1 MASHP
6 TIRIRDDQ
14 LAKYRAVA
22 DLKTDTA
29 LAERMKVHPTTVTRT
44 LSGDAQLTTGFIAKL
59 LGAFHGL
66 ELSDLVAV
74 EYPETR
80 APLAVSA

>member
-6 TIRIRDDQ
+6 TIRIRGDQ

-29 LAERMKVHPTTVTRT
+29 LAERMKVHPTTVSRT
-44 LSGDAQLTTGFIAKL
+44 LSEDARLTTEFIEKL
-59 LGAFHGL
+59 LGAFPGL

-74 EYPETR
+74 EYPEPR
-80 APLAVSA
+80 AQLAVSA